1 MTEAAPPP
9 LPAVIGGKYRP
20 LRLIARGGMGA
31 VYEVVHANTGEH
43 LALKL
48 MLARSLLKPDLVER
62 FRQEAR
68 IQSSVRS
75 EHVVRVVDADVAPEI
90 DGAPF
95 LVMEL
100 LRGQDFERICEERRP
115 THGEVVDWLGQVGFA
130 LDKAHKERIV
140 HRDLKPENIFLAERE
155 DLPPIVKVLDF
166 GVAKLIEADDDGS
179 TRTGQ
184 ILGTPRY
191 MSPEQASGAKKISP
205 AADRFALGLI
215 AFRLLAGRHYF
226 EGDNWVALLQ
236 TVTRGPTSA
245 PSEMGCARGSAFD
258 AWFARACALDPAMRF
273 GSCAEQVEALA
284 TALAGASFAGRRAAW
299 RSRRLLALGA
309 VAGAFGVG
317 AIVWSSGRARTS
329 APRANGSAALAVPSP
344 SAVAAPA
351 AVLPPPVLAPPD
363 PRPAQPA
370 RAATIEPPPRHRRVR
385 STKTSGQMG
394 SSETA
399 KPETAKPEPAKPETA
414 KPEPAKPEK
423 KKDSIWEEP

>member
-1 MTEAAPPP
+1 MTTAAPPP

-68 IQSSVRS
+68 IQSSVKS
-75 EHVVRVVDADVAPEI
+75 DHVVRVVDADVAPEI

-100 LRGQDFERICEERRP
+100 LTGKDFERICEERRP
-115 THGEVVDWLGQVGFA
+115 TLDEAVDWLRQVGSA

-155 DLPPIVKVLDF
+155 NLPPIVKVLDF
-166 GVAKLIEADDDGS
+166 GVAKLIAEDDNGS
-179 TRTGQ
+179 TKTGQ

-191 MSPEQASGAKKISP
+191 MSPEQAAGGKKISP

-226 EGDNWVALLQ
+226 EDDNWVMLLQ
-236 TVTRGPTSA
+236 TVTRGPTAS
-245 PSEMGCARGSAFD
+245 PSDLGCQYGAAFD
-258 AWFARACALDPAMRF
+258 LWFARACALEPAERF
-273 GSCAEQVEALA
+273 GTCAEQVD
-284 TALAGASFAGRRAAW
+284 ALAGSLVGASFRWRRKL
-299 RSRRLLALGA
+299 RPPSRALGLGT
-309 VAGAFGVG
+309 VAGACGV
-317 AIVWSSGRARTS
+317 AALVWSVGRERS
-329 APRANGSAALAVPSP
+329 PSPRAASTGSVAVPAAATPTAPLVPPRPEATRPASPTGDTGSAQTQK
-344 SAVAAPA
+344 
-351 AVLPPPVLAPPD
+351 PVTHEP
-363 PRPAQPA
+363 PA
-370 RAATIEPPPRHRRVR
+370 RRRRVAT
-385 STKTSGQMG
+385 TKT
-394 SSETA
+394 TA
-399 KPETAKPEPAKPETA
+399 TTAEPAKPSKDTVWD
-414 KPEPAKPEK
+414 EP
-423 KKDSIWEEP
+423 

>member
-1 MTEAAPPP
+1 MNTAPPP

-68 IQSSVRS
+68 IQSSIKS

-100 LRGQDFERICEERRP
+100 LAGKDFERICEERRP
-115 THGEVVDWLGQVGFA
+115 TPEEAVDWLRQAGSA

-166 GVAKLIEADDDGS
+166 GVAKLIGESDDGS
-179 TRTGQ
+179 TKTGQ

-191 MSPEQASGAKKISP
+191 MSPEQAAGGKKISP
-205 AADRFALGLI
+205 AADRFVLGLI

-226 EGDNWVALLQ
+226 EGDNWVTLLQ
-236 TVTRGPTSA
+236 TVTRGPTTS
-245 PSEMGCARGSAFD
+245 PSNLGCPYGTAFD
-258 AWFARACALDPAMRF
+258 LWFARACALEPTERF
-273 GSCAEQVEALA
+273 GTCAEQVDALA
-284 TALAGASFAGRRAAW
+284 SSLAGASFRWRRKLWPPRPAF
-299 RSRRLLALGA
+299 ALGTI
-309 VAGAFGVG
+309 AGACGV
-317 AIVWSSGRARTS
+317 AALVWSVGRERAP
-329 APRANGSAALAVPSP
+329 APRAAITDATA
-344 SAVAAPA
+344 AAPA
-351 AVLPPPVLAPPD
+351 TTTTTTTTRATKTTPVA
-363 PRPAQPA
+363 PA
-370 RAATIEPPPRHRRVR
+370 RPEAADSPSPVPSGGPPLATATHERSARRHHAAAAKPAVAKAAAT
-385 STKTSGQMG
+385 
-394 SSETA
+394 TA
-399 KPETAKPEPAKPETA
+399 KPASASKPV
-414 KPEPAKPEK
+414 
-423 KKDSIWEEP
+423 KDSVWDEP

>member
-1 MTEAAPPP
+1 MTTAAAPP

-48 MLARSLLKPDLVER
+48 MLARSLLRPDLVER

-68 IQSSVRS
+68 IQSSVKS
-75 EHVVRVVDADVAPEI
+75 EHVVRVVDADAAPEI

-100 LRGQDFERICEERRP
+100 LSGQDFERICEKRRP
-115 THGEVVDWLGQVGFA
+115 TPEEAVDWLRQVGSA

-166 GVAKLIEADDDGS
+166 GVAKLIAEDEDGS
-179 TRTGQ
+179 TKTGQ

-191 MSPEQASGAKKISP
+191 MSPEQAAGGKKISP

-226 EGDNWVALLQ
+226 EGDNWVTLLQ
-236 TVTRGPTSA
+236 TVTRGPTAS
-245 PSEMGCARGSAFD
+245 PSDLGCQYGAAFD
-258 AWFARACALDPAMRF
+258 LWFARACAIEPTQRF
-273 GSCAEQVEALA
+273 GTCAEQVDALA
-284 TALAGASFAGRRAAW
+284 SSLVGASFRWRRKLW
-299 RSRRLLALGA
+299 PPSPALGLGT
-309 VAGAFGVG
+309 VAGACGV
-317 AIVWSSGRARTS
+317 AALVWSVGRERNPSPRARV
-329 APRANGSAALAVPSP
+329 AGSVAVPALEMPPAPVAPPRPSP
-344 SAVAAPA
+344 ALSVSPVPDAGSS
-351 AVLPPPVLAPPD
+351 LPPS
-363 PRPAQPA
+363 PAQHERSA
-370 RAATIEPPPRHRRVR
+370 RRHRTAATTAETHKPSKNSVWDEP
-385 STKTSGQMG
+385 
-394 SSETA
+394 
-399 KPETAKPEPAKPETA
+399 
-414 KPEPAKPEK
+414 
-423 KKDSIWEEP
+423 